1 MGKKFWIMGLAVTLL
16 STVAQGQVK
25 LNADTL
31 ECHIIG
37 FSAGVLMPG
46 TGSTTSGLEGGNM
59 RDLYKSPYLDFS
71 LNCDYKY
78 QSNWMMTLDAD
89 LWFGLTSDNLQ
100 RRTERMPSV
109 FQPNGMAYGWGGTD
123 GYLTAYNRSLAVR
136 PGVAKIITL
145 TPKNPNSGILLKLSG
160 GWMMQKTIFHQEYTE
175 NPVPQ
180 ITGDKGKLYDHM
192 RQGVMLTESIG
203 YVFMS
208 NYSTYINVKV
218 ELQVSQCWNWSSRP
232 WVIDDLMGLNGKDGS
247 RYFDMLYGVK
257 LSWMFPLM
265 GKTTYDYYYY

>member
-89 LWFGLTSDNLQ
+89 LWFGLASDNLQ

-218 ELQVSQCWNWSSRP
+218 ELQVSQCWNWSARP

>member
-37 FSAGVLMPG
+37 FSAGMLMPG

-78 QSNWMMTLDAD
+78 QSNWMVTLDAD

-160 GWMMQKTIFHQEYTE
+160 GWMMQKTVFHQEYTE

-192 RQGVMLTESIG
+192 RNGVMLTESIG

-218 ELQVSQCWNWSSRP
+218 ELQVSQCWNWSARP

>member
-46 TGSTTSGLEGGNM
+46 TGSTTTGLEGGNM

-100 RRTERMPSV
+100 QRTERMPSV

-265 GKTTYDYYYY
+265 GKTTFDYYYY

>member
-100 RRTERMPSV
+100 QRTERMPSV

-160 GWMMQKTIFHQEYTE
+160 GWMMQKTVFHQEYTE

-192 RQGVMLTESIG
+192 RNGVMLTESIG

-218 ELQVSQCWNWSSRP
+218 ELQVSQCWNWSARP